1 VCLTHHKGK
10 CYQCAFE
17 KLCDGKATITDCETM
32 KKTEFDQRVAEK
44 TSHIQEK
51 IDEIIA
57 HIIDKQNDF
66 IEFIEIDPRRSVD
79 DALDHLLELNA
90 NYNPKFETENQK
102 RLIQTTEELD
112 VLSLVSNES
121 SRTSSPDPSQE
132 LESVRNLIQTGA
144 RKMSERVAGFKNL
157 WASFTGTSDI
167 GQKLYRDISW
177 SNDMTDG
184 PTISGQSLVKSSGH
198 ETPQFGWVKHS

>member
-1 VCLTHHKGK
+1 MCLTHHKGK

-17 KLCDGKATITDCETM
+17 KLCDGKATIVDCETM
-32 KKTEFDQRVAEK
+32 KKAEFDQRVAEK
-44 TSHIQEK
+44 TRHIQEK

-79 DALDHLLELNA
+79 EALDHLLELNA

-102 RLIQTTEELD
+102 FLRQTTEELD
-112 VLSLVSNES
+112 VLSLGSNES
-121 SRTSSPDPSQE
+121 SRLSSPDPSQE
-132 LESVRNLIQTGA
+132 MESVKSLIQTGA

-157 WASFTGTSDI
+157 WASFTGASDI
-167 GQKLYRDISW
+167 GEKSYREISW

-184 PTISGQSLVKSSGH
+184 PTISGQSLIKSCGYD
-198 ETPQFGWVKHS
+198 TVQYG

>member
-1 VCLTHHKGK
+1 MCLTHHKGK

-17 KLCDGKATITDCETM
+17 KLCDGKATTTDCETM
-32 KKTEFDQRVAEK
+32 KKSEFDQRVAEK
-44 TSHIQEK
+44 TRHIQEK

-57 HIIDKQNDF
+57 HIIEKQNDF
-66 IEFIEIDPRRSVD
+66 IDFIEIDPRRSVD

-102 RLIQTTEELD
+102 RLRKTTEELD

-132 LESVRNLIQTGA
+132 MESVRNLIQTGA
-144 RKMSERVAGFKNL
+144 RKMSERVAGL
-157 WASFTGTSDI
+157 WASFTGSSDI
-167 GQKLYRDISW
+167 GPKSYRAVNW
-177 SNDMTDG
+177 SYDMTDG
-184 PTISGQSLVKSSGH
+184 PTIRGQSLIKSCGY
-198 ETPQFGWVKHS
+198 ETVQFGCVENS

>member
-1 VCLTHHKGK
+1 MCLTHHKGK

-17 KLCDGKATITDCETM
+17 KLCDGKTTIADCETM

-44 TSHIQEK
+44 TKHIQEK

-57 HIIDKQNDF
+57 HVVDKQNDF

-79 DALDHLLELNA
+79 EALDHLLELNA

-102 RLIQTTEELD
+102 RLRQTTEELD
-112 VLSLVSNES
+112 VLSLGSNES
-121 SRTSSPDPSQE
+121 SRLSSPDPSQE
-132 LESVRNLIQTGA
+132 LESVRSLIQTGA

-157 WASFTGTSDI
+157 LASFTGASDS
-167 GQKLYRDISW
+167 GQKSYREISW
-177 SNDMTDG
+177 CNDMTDG
-184 PTISGQSLVKSSGH
+184 PTISGKSLIKSSSHG
-198 ETPQFGWVKHS
+198 TPQFG

>member
-1 VCLTHHKGK
+1 MCLTHHKGK

-17 KLCDGKATITDCETM
+17 KLCDGKATIADCETM

-44 TSHIQEK
+44 TGQIQEK

-79 DALDHLLELNA
+79 EALDHLLELNA
-90 NYNPKFETENQK
+90 NYNPKFETEHQK
-102 RLIQTTEELD
+102 RLRQTTVELD
-112 VLSLVSNES
+112 VISLVSND
-121 SRTSSPDPSQE
+121 SRSSPDPSQE
-132 LESVRNLIQTGA
+132 LESVKSLIQTGA

-157 WASFTGTSDI
+157 WASFTGASDI
-167 GQKLYRDISW
+167 SEKSYREIGW

-184 PTISGQSLVKSSGH
+184 PTISGKSLIKSCGY
-198 ETPQFGWVKHS
+198 ETVQFG

>member
-1 VCLTHHKGK
+1 MCFTHHKGK

-17 KLCDGKATITDCETM
+17 KLCDGKATNTDCETM

-79 DALDHLLELNA
+79 VALDHLLELNA

-102 RLIQTTEELD
+102 RLRQTTEELD

-157 WASFTGTSDI
+157 WASFTGTSDV

-184 PTISGQSLVKSSGH
+184 QGSH
-198 ETPQFGWVKHS
+198 